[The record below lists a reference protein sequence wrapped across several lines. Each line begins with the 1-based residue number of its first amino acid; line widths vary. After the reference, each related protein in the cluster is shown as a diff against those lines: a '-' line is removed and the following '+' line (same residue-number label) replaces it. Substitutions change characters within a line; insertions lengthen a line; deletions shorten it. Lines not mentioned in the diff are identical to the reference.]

1 MNGIQKS
8 ISTRIEILRYV
19 MIFGIVILHTPPYVP
34 LSDIGDSFFDFIKA
48 FFQHA
53 VFRTAVPVLT
63 FVSGYLLFRTPALC
77 QFAAVASKKT
87 RTLLVPL
94 ILFNLPIALVV
105 LYLQFAYDGVSLSTV
120 ELYPFNLLEF
130 IDACVG
136 LVEAPINYPLAFLRD
151 LFVISLLAPVW
162 HALYRHVPRLGAV
175 LVFVVFWFNLDFK
188 LVLRNEMAILF
199 YFGGLASFQQW
210 DMTRLDKHAA
220 KLLLLF
226 AILCAG
232 VVAFRMENRVYLGL
246 ISPLMIWPAAS
257 LLLDTTL
264 GKWIAGM
271 AKYSFLTF
279 LMQGPI
285 LTILWMGYN
294 ELPDSVPYWIFWLV
308 APVSTAYIVALAY
321 RFGVAN
327 FPGLMG
333 IALGRSPRTHGE
345 VVQRSKSGTAKY

>member
-8 ISTRIEILRYV
+8 ISTRIEMLRYV

-34 LSDIGDSFFDFIKA
+34 LSDTGDSLFDFIKA

-63 FVSGYLLFRTPALC
+63 FVSGYLLFRTPALV
-77 QFAAVASKKT
+77 QFSAVASKKA

-94 ILFNLPIALVV
+94 ILFNLPIALVE
-105 LYLQFAYDGVSLSTV
+105 LYLQFANDSMSLSTG
-120 ELYPFNLLEF
+120 ELYPFNLMAF

-136 LVEAPINYPLAFLRD
+136 LVDAPINYPLAFLRD

-162 HALYRHVPRLGAV
+162 KVLYRHAPRLGALMV
-175 LVFVVFWFNLDFK
+175 LIVFWFNLDFK

-199 YFGGLASFQQW
+199 YIGGLASFQQW
-210 DMTRLDKHAA
+210 DMTRLDKHGA

-232 VVAFRMENRVYLGL
+232 VVALRIENRVYLGL
-246 ISPLMIWPAAS
+246 ISPLLIWPAAS
-257 LLLDTTL
+257 LLLGTAL

-271 AKYSFLTF
+271 AKYSFFTF
-279 LMQGPI
+279 LMQGPV
-285 LTILWMGYN
+285 LTILWMGYSA
-294 ELPDSVPYWIFWLV
+294 LPVSIPYWIFWLV
-308 APVSTAYIVALAY
+308 APFLTAYIIVIGY
-321 RFGVAN
+321 RFGIKH
-327 FPGLMG
+327 FPGVMR
-333 IALGRSPRTHGE
+333 IALGRSPRELQEAARRGT
-345 VVQRSKSGTAKY
+345 SGVAKY